1 MAKLVLVR
9 HGVTEWNNLGLW
21 TGWAETNLIPEGIE
35 QAQRA
40 GEAIR
45 DIHFDLAYASD
56 LSRSQKTLEI
66 IKAVLGYD
74 IPTIIAKEI
83 KERDYGDLTGKN
95 KWEIKKEYGEE
106 QFNKWRRS
114 WDDEVP
120 NGENLKKVYERV
132 VPYFDKEILP
142 QLVLGKNIL
151 VSAHGNSLRALAKKL
166 DNVADT
172 DVHTL
177 EINTGEAWIY
187 DIDSKGKVTNKKV
200 LATNANKV

>member
-21 TGWAETNLIPEGIE
+21 TGWAETDLIPEGIE
-35 QAQRA
+35 QARRA
-40 GEAIR
+40 GEAIK
-45 DIHFDLAYASD
+45 DTHFDLAYASD

-66 IKAVLGYD
+66 IKEVLGYE
-74 IPTIIAKEI
+74 IPTTISPEI

-114 WDDEVP
+114 WDEEIP
-120 NGENLKKVYERV
+120 NGEHLKKVYERV
-132 VPYFDKEILP
+132 IPYFEKEILP
-142 QLVLGKNIL
+142 QLILGKNIL

-166 DNVADT
+166 DNVADS

-177 EINTGEAWIY
+177 EINTGEAWVY
-187 DIDSKGKVTNKKV
+187 DIDPEGKVTNKQV
-200 LATNANKV
+200 RATNANKV